1 MEVEEPVLCVASIVT
16 REGVQ
21 EVLLSFEDYCPAA
34 VYRASMEEV
43 MKGLRNHIV
52 VIHELSRREL
62 EAVKRMVVDEPF
74 PGEGAALVEEGGRAL
89 LVWRIPIATEGA
101 ADEGLRYW

>member
-1 MEVEEPVLCVASIVT
+1 MEEPVLCVASIVT

-21 EVLLSFEDYCPAA
+21 EVLISFEEGCPAV

-43 MKGLRNHIV
+43 LRNLRNCIV
-52 VIHELSRREL
+52 VVHELSREEL

-89 LVWRIPIATEGA
+89 LVWRIPIAIPGA
-101 ADEGLRYW
+101 EDEGVRYW